1 MSGEGTM
8 QLENLVEQ
16 AKKGDQQAFEALYQQ
31 TYRLVY
37 FHAKA
42 ITKSDEEA
50 LDLVQDTF
58 LAAYRSLSRL
68 KDSRNFRKWISRIAF
83 NLGCKKQ
90 CQLKKM
96 ADK

>member
-68 KDSRNFRKWISRIAF
+68 KDSRNFRKWISR
-83 NLGCKKQ
+83 L
-90 CQLKKM
+90 
-96 ADK
+96 